1 MSTTPD
7 PQDSAAD
14 AGVPLPPVAP
24 AGATEPLSIIPPPP
38 VSDKPIAD
46 AAPVPPPPAVSEV
59 PPPPPPAPQQSV
71 APPPPPAPPMAAPMA
86 AAAAAVPVFPNGK
99 LMVDAAGQPASP
111 KSRLAAALLA
121 FFFGTIGIHRFYV
134 GKIGTGILM
143 IVTLGG
149 FGIWTLIDF
158 IMILVGSFKDKQDRV
173 LSNW

>member
-7 PQDSAAD
+7 PQDSAPDAD
-14 AGVPLPPVAP
+14 VPLPPVAP
-24 AGATEPLSIIPPPP
+24 AGATEPLSVI
-38 VSDKPIAD
+38 
-46 AAPVPPPPAVSEV
+46 PPPAVSEV
-59 PPPPPPAPQQSV
+59 PPPPAPPAPQQSV
-71 APPPPPAPPMAAPMA
+71 APPPPPPAVSDPAPPPPPPPPMAAPMA
-86 AAAAAVPVFPNGK
+86 AAAAAVPLFPNGK
-99 LMVDAAGQPASP
+99 PMVDAVGQPASP

-143 IVTLGG
+143 ILTLGG

-158 IMILVGSFKDKQDRV
+158 IMILVGSFKDKQERV